1 MKTPQAAHQRCY
13 NTRVNRHQSILVA
26 MPTGSHS
33 ERMKLEG
40 ILQYAHEKSGARWN
54 LELDLGGILRK
65 LVRGAARP
73 SYDGIIAYV
82 GSDAER
88 KSLLAINLPLVLI
101 EDLTIPAKFPRRRN
115 VVTLL
120 CDHEAEGRTAAKYFL
135 ERQYRNFA
143 YVGAEVD
150 SDYNALRRKG
160 FTDTVREAGFA
171 VNSFSGATPLPDWI
185 KSLPKPC
192 ALFAVHDLRARKV
205 LAATEQAQVAVPSEL
220 AVLGVDDDAVL
231 CTTSSPTLSS
241 IPTFD
246 RSLGYA
252 AGRAL
257 NEIILGRAHG
267 RVIRTRHTQ
276 VVTRHSTDTE
286 AISDIFVAKALN
298 WARRHLG
305 DKLTA
310 ETLARHAGCSKHYLQ
325 NRTEQTLGTSLGA
338 AVRRLRL
345 SAAAELLTTT
355 DQPVADIA
363 SRCGFPC
370 VSHFAVLMRAA
381 YGQTPLAYRKRRGAD
396 ADSFTARPSQ
406 TR

>member
-1 MKTPQAAHQRCY
+1 MKTPQAGPQRCY
-13 NTRVNRHQSILVA
+13 NTRVNRHQDILVA

-54 LELDLGGILRK
+54 LELDLSGILRK
-65 LVRGAARP
+65 LVRGAART

-88 KSLLAINLPLVLI
+88 RSLLAIDLPLVLI
-101 EDLTIPAKFPRRRN
+101 EDLTVPGRFPRRRN

-120 CDHEAEGRTAAKYFL
+120 CDHEAEGRTAARYFL
-135 ERQYRNFA
+135 ERHYRNFA

-160 FTDTVREAGFA
+160 FTDAVREAGFP
-171 VNSFSGATPLPDWI
+171 VCSFAGTTPLADWLR
-185 KSLPKPC
+185 SLPRPC
-192 ALFAVHDLRARKV
+192 ALFAVHDLRARRV
-205 LAATEQAQVAVPSEL
+205 LAAAEQAGIAVPSEL
-220 AVLGVDDDAVL
+220 AVLGVDNDSVL

-246 RSLGYA
+246 TSLGYA

-257 NEIILGRAHG
+257 NEILLKRAHG

-286 AISDIFVAKALN
+286 AISDIFVSKALD
-298 WARRHLG
+298 WARVHLG
-305 DKLTA
+305 EKLTA
-310 ETLARHAGCSKHYLQ
+310 ETLANRAGCSKHYLQ
-325 NRTEQTLGTSLGA
+325 NRAEQALGTSLGTA
-338 AVRRLRL
+338 IRRLRL
-345 SAAAELLTTT
+345 TTAAELLTTT
-355 DQPVADIA
+355 DLPVSEI
-363 SRCGFPC
+363 SHRCGFAC
-370 VSHFAVLMRAA
+370 ISHFAVLMKEA
-381 YGQTPLAYRKRRGAD
+381 YDLTPLAYRKRNGSLSGHLSASRSGA
-396 ADSFTARPSQ
+396 
-406 TR
+406 

>member
-1 MKTPQAAHQRCY
+1 M
-13 NTRVNRHQSILVA
+13 NRRLNILVA

-54 LELDLGGILRK
+54 LELDLNGILRK
-65 LVRGAARP
+65 LARGDVGTP
-73 SYDGIIAYV
+73 YDGIIAYV

-101 EDLTIPAKFPRRRN
+101 EDLAIPATFPRRRN

-120 CDHEAEGRTAAKYFL
+120 CDHEAEGRTAANYFL
-135 ERQYRNFA
+135 ERRYQTFA
-143 YVGAEVD
+143 YVGAEED
-150 SDYNALRRKG
+150 SEYNALRHKG
-160 FTDTVREAGFA
+160 FADAVRAAGFA
-171 VNSFSGATPLPDWI
+171 VSTFSGATPLPDWL
-185 KSLPKPC
+185 KSLPRPC

-220 AVLGVDDDAVL
+220 AVLGVDDDEVL
-231 CTTSSPTLSS
+231 CSTSSPTLSS

-257 NEIILGRAHG
+257 NEILLGRAKG
-267 RVIRTRHTQ
+267 RVIRTRHAQ

-286 AISDIFVAKALN
+286 AISDIFVAKALD
-298 WARRHLG
+298 WARSHLG
-305 DKLTA
+305 EKLTA
-310 ETLARHAGCSKHYLQ
+310 ETLARHARCSKHYLQ
-325 NRTEQTLGTSLGA
+325 GRVEQALGTSLGA

-345 SAAAELLTTT
+345 AAAAEMLTTT
-355 DQPVADIA
+355 DRPVSEISAA
-363 SRCGFPC
+363 CGFPC
-370 VSHFAVLMRAA
+370 VSHFAVRFREA
-381 YGQTPLAYRKRRGAD
+381 YDLTPLAYRKQSHSLSR
-396 ADSFTARPSQ
+396 T
-406 TR
+406 

>member
-1 MKTPQAAHQRCY
+1 
-13 NTRVNRHQSILVA
+13 

-65 LVRGAARP
+65 LVRGAART

-120 CDHEAEGRTAAKYFL
+120 CDHEAEGRTAANYFL

-160 FTDTVREAGFA
+160 FADAVRVAGFA
-171 VNSFSGATPLPDWI
+171 VSSFSGATPLPDWL

-257 NEIILGRAHG
+257 NEILLKRARG

-286 AISDIFVAKALN
+286 AISDIFVAKALD
-298 WARRHLG
+298 WARCHLG
-305 DKLTA
+305 EKLTA
-310 ETLARHAGCSKHYLQ
+310 EALARIA
-325 NRTEQTLGTSLGA
+325 
-338 AVRRLRL
+338 RRIIRHKIDTIINHSSTPIGHPQAQFGSFPAPSPVPMPALRPVSL
-345 SAAAELLTTT
+345 SATRKDRPPAGSVPARETPQKPPPWA
-355 DQPVADIA
+355 QPVA
-363 SRCGFPC
+363 
-370 VSHFAVLMRAA
+370 V
-381 YGQTPLAYRKRRGAD
+381 
-396 ADSFTARPSQ
+396 TACSIGIPPVIV
-406 TR
+406 

>member
-1 MKTPQAAHQRCY
+1 MKTPYDSPAKWY
-13 NTRVNRHQSILVA
+13 NTRMNRRQNILVA

-65 LVRGAARP
+65 LVRGAAKT

-82 GSDAER
+82 GSDTER
-88 KSLLAINLPLVLI
+88 RSLLAINLPLVLI
-101 EDLTIPAKFPRRRN
+101 EDLTIPATFPRRRN

-120 CDHEAEGRTAAKYFL
+120 CDHEAEGRTAARYFL
-135 ERQYRNFA
+135 DRHYRNFA

-150 SDYNALRRKG
+150 SDYNARRRKG
-160 FTDTVREAGFA
+160 FTDAVREAGLA
-171 VNSFSGATPLPDWI
+171 VSSFSGSTPLPDWL

-220 AVLGVDDDAVL
+220 AILGVDDDAVL

-257 NEIILGRAHG
+257 NEILLKRARGRI
-267 RVIRTRHTQ
+267 IRTRHTQ

-286 AISDIFVAKALN
+286 AISDIFAAKALD
-298 WARRHLG
+298 WARGHLG
-305 DKLTA
+305 EKLTA
-310 ETLARHAGCSKHYLQ
+310 ETLARRAGCSKHYLQ
-325 NRTEQTLGTSLGA
+325 NRAEQALGISLGTA
-338 AVRRLRL
+338 IRRLRL
-345 SAAAELLTTT
+345 STAAELLTTT
-355 DQPVADIA
+355 DLPVSEIA

-370 VSHFAVLMRAA
+370 VSHFAVLLKEA
-381 YGQTPLAYRKRRGAD
+381 YGLTPLAYRKRNGSLTD
-396 ADSFTARPSQ
+396 
-406 TR
+406 